1 MPTTRFEKNRTILP
15 ISRKQLLMSLPA
27 LLFAD
32 RAFAQ
37 FSRIQPIRMIL
48 STSPG
53 GGADVTTRLI
63 APRVTELLQGQTII
77 IEGRPGGGGLIAGS
91 TVAREA
97 PDGLTF
103 LVDITSHAVNPAIRR
118 QMPYK
123 VLEDLVPVTQVVR
136 GANVLVVASSLRV
149 TTLSEFVAMVKER
162 EGRISYASSGVGS
175 AQHLAMEIFK
185 AEAGLEMIHV
195 PYRGGGP
202 ALVDLMAGTVQAFF
216 AFLPSAAP
224 YIRDGRMKAIATTGS
239 VRAAAMPDLPTIAES
254 GYPDFESYDWNGIFA
269 PAHTPDPAIRRLR
282 DAVAE
287 ALTDATIKR
296 RLEEIGIE
304 PVGSTSEE
312 FRSFLER
319 EIVKYREVVQRLG
332 ITVD

>member
-1 MPTTRFEKNRTILP
+1 MP
-15 ISRKQLLMSLPA
+15 ISRKQFLMSLPV
-27 LLFAD
+27 LLFA
-32 RAFAQ
+32 RRTFAQ
-37 FSRIQPIRMIL
+37 FSRSQPIRMIL

-63 APRVTELLQGQTII
+63 APRVSELLQGQTII

-91 TVAREA
+91 SVARES

-136 GANVLVVASSLRV
+136 GANVLVVTPSLRV
-149 TTLSEFVAMVKER
+149 ASLPEFVATVKER
-162 EGRISYASSGVGS
+162 EGKMSYASSGIGS

-185 AEAGLEMIHV
+185 AEAGIEMIHV

-224 YIRDGRMKAIATTGS
+224 YIRDGRMNALATTGS
-239 VRAAAMPDLPTIAES
+239 VRASAMPDLPTIAES
-254 GYPDFESYDWNGIFA
+254 GYPNFESYDWNGIFA
-269 PAHTPDPAIRRLR
+269 PAHTPESAIRRLR

-287 ALTDATIKR
+287 ALTDATIKH
-296 RLEEIGIE
+296 RLDEIGIE
-304 PVGSTSEE
+304 PVGSTPEE
-312 FRSFLER
+312 FRSFLEH